1 MDKKSEHKW
10 RMKQLRLR
18 SNIFLR
24 KNGLYLAVIGSLA
37 ALGAAAVFIFT
48 SGEDIPDEPVN
59 LPNDQHLSDVQTP
72 GVIQTPGIPHKT
84 ADPSLN
90 IPPDNTLVPDA
101 TVTPVSSGT
110 PMPDFTP
117 FPELTAEPG
126 AMQQNLQSP
135 VDGSIIRVF
144 AINSLIY
151 SETLQQ
157 WMTHSGVDIASPKGS
172 EVHAVLDGRIENIY
186 TDDMLGVTVVISH
199 ENGMMSVYAN
209 LSEDLP
215 VNIGDTVS
223 ERDVIG
229 CIGDTAISEC
239 AEVSHLHFEIIV
251 NGTPIDPQS
260 LIVFKKEE

>member
-24 KNGLYLAVIGSLA
+24 KNGLYLALIGSLA

-59 LPNDQHLSDVQTP
+59 LPNDQHLSDVK
-72 GVIQTPGIPHKT
+72 TPGIMQTPNIPDGTT
-84 ADPSLN
+84 APSLSL
-90 IPPDNTLVPDA
+90 PPYNTLVPDS
-101 TVTPVSSGT
+101 TVTPMPSGT

-126 AMQQNLQSP
+126 AVQKVLQSP
-135 VDGSIIRVF
+135 VDGSVIRVF

-172 EVHAVLDGRIENIY
+172 DVHAVLDGCVENIY

-199 ENGMMSVYAN
+199 ENGMMSVYSN
-209 LSEDLP
+209 LSEELP
-215 VNIGDTVS
+215 VNIGDKVS

-239 AEVSHLHFEIIV
+239 AEISHLHFEVIV